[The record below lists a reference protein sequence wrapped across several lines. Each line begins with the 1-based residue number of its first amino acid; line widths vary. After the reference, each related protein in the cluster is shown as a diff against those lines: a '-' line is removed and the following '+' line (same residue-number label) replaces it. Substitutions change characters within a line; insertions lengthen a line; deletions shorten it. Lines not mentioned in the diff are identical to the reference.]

1 MPQRRLGLGE
11 IAGGRVRCAQMV
23 EVRGVGGVDS
33 HGLGDGIGRFGEI
46 LREMSL
52 WLEEREYLSLNE
64 LHGSL
69 SQLNVA
75 APAAFER
82 ANYIQI
88 VRSYN
93 PTFR

>member
-1 MPQRRLGLGE
+1 
-11 IAGGRVRCAQMV
+11 
-23 EVRGVGGVDS
+23 
-33 HGLGDGIGRFGEI
+33 
-46 LREMSL
+46 MSL

-69 SQLNVA
+69 SQINVA

-88 VRSYN
+88 VRSYT
-93 PTFR
+93 PSFR